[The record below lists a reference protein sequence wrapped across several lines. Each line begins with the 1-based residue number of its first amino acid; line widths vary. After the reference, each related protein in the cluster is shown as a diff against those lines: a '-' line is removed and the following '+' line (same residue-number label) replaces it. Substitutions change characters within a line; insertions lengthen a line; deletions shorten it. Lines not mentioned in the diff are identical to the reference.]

1 MPLCGY
7 AMMWMSAWDCSM
19 MWMSIWC
26 KCPLMGVSWMRMP
39 ACMYAMNVN
48 ARLGMQWMPMP
59 AWVCNECKCLF
70 GSMPWCECLLESMPW
85 RECPLV
91 GMQWMQ
97 MPSCRYIM
105 TQNAL
110 VQTQFIQKFLL
121 FSKRGFHNTWN
132 QNILKT
138 WFIIH
143 EKSSS
148 FWLKTP
154 KKIGDH
160 Y

>member
-1 MPLCGY
+1 MPPCGY
-7 AMMWMSAWDCSM
+7 AMMWMSAWDYAM

-26 KCPLMGVSWMRMP
+26 KCPLMGMSGMRKP
-39 ACMYAMNVN
+39 ACRYVMNVN
-48 ARLGMQWMPMP
+48 ARLGMQWMPMS

-70 GSMPWCECLLESMPW
+70 GSMPWCECPLGSMPW

-97 MPSCRYIM
+97 MPPCRYIM

-110 VQTQFIQKFLL
+110 VQTQFIQKFFL
-121 FSKRGFHNTWN
+121 FLKRDFHNAWN

-148 FWLKTP
+148 FWLKAP